1 METAKKNACRGKN
14 EAAKTKPGVALN
26 IADRDKVDAR
36 MVKDETAE
44 LNLNP
49 RSEKLFN
56 NV

>member
-14 EAAKTKPGVALN
+14 EAAKTKPGVAVN
-26 IADRDKVDAR
+26 IADSDKVDAR